1 MSSNKPGTPISSP
14 RIGKQVKLDV
24 PSTPPAAKGKKR
36 LSAFLATPEQPSDQ
50 LPFSPGLKRTSSG
63 MLKSPDYK
71 LNSTNDGEPSI
82 LKTPKNSGY
91 DSDERDT
98 PRKSKL
104 VRTPQFFSPGK
115 RLFTDENSPNK
126 QELAEIS
133 SQLKSR
139 LSSALG
145 KVKGQDKDKSQIAP
159 VKLDFSDQS
168 FTSTKESPTKMLK
181 TSSPR
186 RFSTPQGGS
195 SSSPPASMQR
205 ANINLQTLQASPPP
219 PPRTLGQD
227 DRLQQSPE
235 FRKSSERIPITY
247 PEEDSNAQTALL
259 AAFSRHKEKR
269 RSFGTPTERRRSS
282 IVSSLNGSRNLET
295 SPYKVPPSHEG
306 QPLKLPPI
314 NVAFNSKHSPPQDS
328 EQDAVYSLMSLSSP
342 QKLHDSRG
350 HSRQQSQNTNSTQTS
365 RSSSVVNTVLPPI
378 SGIMKNVDNDETDI
392 EESTMSEGEESS

>member
-36 LSAFLATPEQPSDQ
+36 
-50 LPFSPGLKRTSSG
+50 PGLKRTSSG

-71 LNSTNDGEPSI
+71 LNSTNDGDPSI

-168 FTSTKESPTKMLK
+168 FT
-181 TSSPR
+181 
-186 RFSTPQGGS
+186 
-195 SSSPPASMQR
+195 
-205 ANINLQTLQASPPP
+205 
-219 PPRTLGQD
+219 
-227 DRLQQSPE
+227 
-235 FRKSSERIPITY
+235 
-247 PEEDSNAQTALL
+247 
-259 AAFSRHKEKR
+259 
-269 RSFGTPTERRRSS
+269 
-282 IVSSLNGSRNLET
+282 
-295 SPYKVPPSHEG
+295 
-306 QPLKLPPI
+306 
-314 NVAFNSKHSPPQDS
+314 PPQDS